1 MRDVLEVK
9 PLAFDSFGV
18 RSMATLVETD
28 DLRVL
33 IDAGV
38 SLAPLRYGLR
48 PHPKEE
54 ARMRELWADIERE
67 AREAD
72 VLVVTHYH
80 YDHHDPQKPEIY
92 KDKVVYVKHP
102 TENINKSQEERAS
115 FFIEQLKGLPKSLEI
130 ADGREFKHR
139 STTIKFSNAVFHGTN
154 SRLGFVVEVCVACGG
169 EKFVHTSDVEGPSV
183 EEQVEFV
190 LKEAPDIVFI
200 DGPMTYMLGFRY
212 SKRSLELSV
221 ENLKR
226 IVDVTPTVV
235 IDHHFLRDLNY
246 KERIAEVYE
255 HASERNATVSTAAEF
270 AGRKIEMLEARRKE
284 LYAAEP
290 AEAEQRR

>member
-1 MRDVLEVK
+1 M
-9 PLAFDSFGV
+9 
-18 RSMATLVETD
+18 
-28 DLRVL
+28 
-33 IDAGV
+33 
-38 SLAPLRYGLR
+38 
-48 PHPKEE
+48 
-54 ARMRELWADIERE
+54 
-67 AREAD
+67 
-72 VLVVTHYH
+72 
-80 YDHHDPQKPEIY
+80 
-92 KDKVVYVKHP
+92 
-102 TENINKSQEERAS
+102 
-115 FFIEQLKGLPKSLEI
+115 
-130 ADGREFKHR
+130 
-139 STTIKFSNAVFHGTN
+139 
-154 SRLGFVVEVCVACGG
+154 
-169 EKFVHTSDVEGPSV
+169 

-255 HASERNATVSTAAEF
+255 YASERNATVSTAAEF